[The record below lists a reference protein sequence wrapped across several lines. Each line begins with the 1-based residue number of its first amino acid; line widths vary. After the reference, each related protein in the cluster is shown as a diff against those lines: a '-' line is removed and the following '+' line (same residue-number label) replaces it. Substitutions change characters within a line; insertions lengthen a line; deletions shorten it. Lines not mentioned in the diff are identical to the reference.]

1 MSTNYSPLFL
11 LMRKKKITQKEI
23 VDSCGISPSTF
34 TKMKKG
40 ENITLKILDK
50 ICEYLNC
57 DYSDVITRNID
68 NNIYNSTIINNITII
83 NSTIDDYI
91 KYKNIS
97 LVQFSKE
104 CGISYNTLL
113 SIRNGYT
120 PTKNTLIKLFS
131 LDCDFQNIL
140 SKNMRK

>member
-1 MSTNYSPLFL
+1 MSTNYIPLFL

-40 ENITLKILDK
+40 ENVTLEVLDK
-50 ICEYLNC
+50 ICEYFYC

-83 NSTIDDYI
+83 NSTIDEYI
-91 KYKNIS
+91 KNKKIS
-97 LVQFSKE
+97 LVQFSRE

-113 SIRNGYT
+113 SIRNGYA
-120 PTKNTLIKLFS
+120 PTKNTLIKLFC
-131 LDCDFQNIL
+131 LGYDFQNL
-140 SKNMRK
+140 LYRNMK

>member
-23 VDSCGISPSTF
+23 IDSCGISPSTF

-40 ENITLKILDK
+40 ENVTLEVLDK

-57 DYSDVITRNID
+57 DYSDVITRNIN
-68 NNIYNSTIINNITII
+68 NNIYNSTITDNINLI
-83 NSTIDDYI
+83 NSAITEYI
-91 KYKNIS
+91 KIKNIS
-97 LVQFSKE
+97 LVQFSRE

-113 SIRNGYT
+113 TIRNGYA

-140 SKNMRK
+140 SKNMR

>member
-40 ENITLKILDK
+40 ENVTLKILDK
-50 ICEYLNC
+50 ICECLNC
-57 DYSDVITRNID
+57 DFSDVITRNID

-83 NSTIDDYI
+83 ISTIDDYI
-91 KYKNIS
+91 KYKKIS

-104 CGISYNTLL
+104 CDISYNTLL
-113 SIRNGYT
+113 SIRNRYA

-131 LDCDFQNIL
+131 LGCDFQNIL
-140 SKNMRK
+140 SKNMR

>member
-23 VDSCGISPSTF
+23 IDYCGISPSTF

-40 ENITLKILDK
+40 ENVTLEVLDK

-68 NNIYNSTIINNITII
+68 NNIYNSTIVNNITII
-83 NSTIDDYI
+83 NYAIDDYI
-91 KYKNIS
+91 KNKNIS

-113 SIRNGYT
+113 AIRNGYA

-131 LDCDFQNIL
+131 LGSDFQNIL
-140 SKNMRK
+140 YKNMR